1 MTRITQALC
10 ALLLSPT
17 LLLAQSAPALKS
29 GQQVYRETCVVCH
42 GPGLA
47 NAPRP
52 GDRPVWGKLMAE
64 GQAVLTAHGW
74 VGVRGM
80 PAKGGRSDLSLE
92 EFSRAVAWIARGS
105 GGNWQ
110 DPDARML
117 ERIRA
122 EESKRI
128 EQLKKAPAKG

>member
-1 MTRITQALC
+1 MKLKTMALC
-10 ALLLSPT
+10 AVLLSPSA
-17 LLLAQSAPALKS
+17 LLAQSAPALKT
-29 GQQVYRETCVVCH
+29 GEQVYRETCMVCH

-47 NAPRP
+47 NAPRF
-52 GDRPVWGKLMAE
+52 GDKQVWGKLIAE
-64 GQAVLTAHGW
+64 GQHVLTAHAW

-92 EFSRAVAWIARGS
+92 EFSRAVAWMARGS
-105 GGNWQ
+105 GGSWQ

-122 EESKRI
+122 EERKRI